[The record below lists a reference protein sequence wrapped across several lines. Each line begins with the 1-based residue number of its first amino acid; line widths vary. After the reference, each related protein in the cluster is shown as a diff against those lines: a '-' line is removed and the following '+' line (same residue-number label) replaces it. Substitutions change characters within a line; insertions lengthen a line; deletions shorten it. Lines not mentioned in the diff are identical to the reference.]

1 MANLSKTIL
10 ESLGGWQPSIV
21 GNQEMYKRLV
31 DKMFVDMADQKEER
45 SVGHLGKRRAPA
57 AWASSNSKRQQG
69 KAAAFDQPS
78 NLGWAGGAAS
88 SRGYRGGYKGRC
100 HY

>member
-1 MANLSKTIL
+1 MANLAKTIL
-10 ESLGGWQPSIV
+10 GSLGGWQSSIV

-31 DKMFVDMADQKEER
+31 DKMVVDMADRKEER
-45 SVGHLGKRRAPA
+45 SVGQQGKRRAPA

-69 KAAAFDQPS
+69 LAAAYDQRGNP
-78 NLGWAGGAAS
+78 GWA
-88 SRGYRGGYKGRC
+88 RGNRGYKGRG